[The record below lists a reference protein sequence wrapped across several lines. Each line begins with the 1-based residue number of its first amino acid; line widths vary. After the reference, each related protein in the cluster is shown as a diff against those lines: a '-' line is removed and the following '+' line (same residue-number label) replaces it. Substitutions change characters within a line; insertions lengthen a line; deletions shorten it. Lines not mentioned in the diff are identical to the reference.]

1 MQKVLLEVNN
11 LSKIYETVS
20 ALAGDKKRLIPA
32 LSNVDLQICKGET
45 LGLVGESGCGKSTLA
60 KIITLLEKPTS
71 GSVLYEG
78 EDIFKYGNKEMK
90 NYRRRVQLVFQDPYS
105 SLNARRSAAA
115 IIEEPLI
122 IHGQGDKEKRK
133 QAVLK
138 LMEQVGLTRQQAN
151 RYPHEFSG
159 GQRQRI
165 GIARALI
172 LRPELIVADEPVSAL
187 DVSIQAQILNLL
199 KSLKNDFGLTY
210 LFISHDLNVVRHM
223 SDRVAVMYLGRIVE
237 LAGNRDIYDNP
248 LHPYTRLLLSA
259 APSCTVVGAKIAA
272 KITGEAGTAPESGCS
287 FQNRCAYKRENCSL
301 RQPPLKEIAPGK
313 YCACHW
319 AEEI

>member
-1 MQKVLLEVNN
+1 MQKVLLEVKN
-11 LSKIYETVS
+11 LSKIFETVS

-138 LMEQVGLTRQQAN
+138 LMEQVGLTRQQAD

-259 APSCTVVGAKIAA
+259 SPSCAVSGDKIMTR
-272 KITGEAGTAPESGCS
+272 ITGEAGTAPESGCS
-287 FQNRCAYKRENCSL
+287 FQNRCAYKSENCSL
-301 RQPPLKEIAPGK
+301 RQPPLKEISPGK